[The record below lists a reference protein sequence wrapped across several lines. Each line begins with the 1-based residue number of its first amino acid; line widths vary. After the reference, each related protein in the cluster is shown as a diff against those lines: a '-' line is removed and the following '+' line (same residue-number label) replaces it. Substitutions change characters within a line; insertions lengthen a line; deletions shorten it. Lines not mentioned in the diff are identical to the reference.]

1 MNKRTAG
8 FDLELLF
15 RALADRTRLR
25 LIHLM
30 GDDEVCVCFFVEAL
44 KMSQPKISRHLAY
57 LRRAGIVAV
66 RREGK
71 WMHYRLVP
79 PKDKHATRMLGQLR
93 ASLSGESE
101 MQRDRARL
109 TGLCCSP
116 KIPKALKRAPKPAG
130 AESRSLRREIIP
142 VLPAGVT
149 KRGRR
154 RFRRRPLSFP

>member
-1 MNKRTAG
+1 MKSAD

-25 LIHLM
+25 LINLM
-30 GDDEVCVCFFVEAL
+30 GESEVCVCFLVEAL

-71 WMHYRLVP
+71 WMHYRLIA
-79 PKDKHATRMLGQLR
+79 PKDKNAARMLDQVR
-93 ASLSGESE
+93 ASLAGNTE

-116 KIPKALKRAPKPAG
+116 KVPEALKRAPKPA
-130 AESRSLRREIIP
+130 AL
-142 VLPAGVT
+142 
-149 KRGRR
+149 
-154 RFRRRPLSFP
+154 

>member
-1 MNKRTAG
+1 MTKKSAD

-25 LIHLM
+25 LINLM
-30 GDDEVCVCFFVEAL
+30 GESEVCVCFLVEAL

-71 WMHYRLVP
+71 WMHYRLIA
-79 PKDKHATRMLGQLR
+79 PKDKNAGRMLDQVR
-93 ASLSGESE
+93 ASLAGNTE

-116 KIPKALKRAPKPAG
+116 KVPEALKRAPKPA
-130 AESRSLRREIIP
+130 AAL
-142 VLPAGVT
+142 
-149 KRGRR
+149 
-154 RFRRRPLSFP
+154 

>member
-1 MNKRTAG
+1 MKKSAD
-8 FDLELLF
+8 FDLEILF

-30 GDDEVCVCFFVEAL
+30 GDSEVCVCFLVEAL
-44 KMSQPKISRHLAY
+44 KISQPKISRHLAY

-71 WMHYRLVP
+71 WMHYRLIA
-79 PKDKHATRMLGQLR
+79 PKDKNAARMLEQVR
-93 ASLSGESE
+93 ASLAGNIE

-116 KIPKALKRAPKPAG
+116 KVPQALKRAPKPAA
-130 AESRSLRREIIP
+130 AEAR
-142 VLPAGVT
+142 
-149 KRGRR
+149 
-154 RFRRRPLSFP
+154 